1 MEQATID
8 SITYWITLITL
19 LVQYVGGIFLV
30 VTAGLEALRNKA
42 VRLDRIVTVGIIL
55 ILIPYGIRNYGLEL
69 ADASIDLLNGLTDKR
84 PEIEAAIRRFLNEN
98 NPDNG
103 GSNITVPTAVSTPVP
118 LPAFT
123 PPPNMFELTAT
134 AYFGDFP
141 TALPIAT
148 PMPEYTATRS
158 LQDFEAQA
166 TVNAANNPTPRPT
179 VCVAVQTGDLERGCV
194 PPTPVPGD

>member
-141 TALPIAT
+141 TALPAST
-148 PMPEYTATRS
+148 PMPTE
-158 LQDFEAQA
+158 
-166 TVNAANNPTPRPT
+166 TPRPMIEPTRTAVPSPT
-179 VCVAVQTGDLERGCV
+179 VCVAQQAGDVARGCV
-194 PPTPVPGD
+194 PPTPVPGN

>member
-84 PEIEAAIRRFLNEN
+84 PEIEAAVERFLNEN
-98 NPDNG
+98 NLDNG
-103 GSNITVPTAVSTPVP
+103 GSNVTVPTAVSTPVP

-141 TALPIAT
+141 TALPAST
-148 PMPEYTATRS
+148 PMPTE
-158 LQDFEAQA
+158 
-166 TVNAANNPTPRPT
+166 TPRPMIEPTRTAVPSPT

-194 PPTPVPGD
+194 PPTPVPGN